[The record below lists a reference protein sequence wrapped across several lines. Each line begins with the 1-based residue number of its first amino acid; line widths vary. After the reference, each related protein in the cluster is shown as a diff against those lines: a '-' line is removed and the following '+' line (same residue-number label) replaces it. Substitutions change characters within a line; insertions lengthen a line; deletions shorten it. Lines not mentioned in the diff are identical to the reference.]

1 MITVNTFFVF
11 LHYLNCCSKLENL
24 MNFLRYLLPVFFQIT
39 ILFSYSQNEN
49 VQSQNQNVDTVVS
62 TNFTQTNC
70 PKLDSI
76 IHFALNQRGKNY
88 KYGTFGPNTFDC
100 SGLMYY
106 TFSQFGVQLGR
117 SSRDQYL
124 QGIKVELNDIQPGD
138 LVFFFRGRRSRN
150 YIGHVGLVV
159 SVDSNHNFTFVH
171 SSTPKT
177 GVRIDYSNRPG
188 YVNTFVGARRV
199 IGCNN
204 SNAPTIHLSDQKFV
218 SAPVIQE
225 KKSENVSNPSS
236 AKKKYHVVKQGDTLY
251 GISKKYKIPI
261 DQILK
266 KNQLKSDKIYPGQK
280 LKI

>member
-1 MITVNTFFVF
+1 
-11 LHYLNCCSKLENL
+11 

-39 ILFSYSQNEN
+39 IFFAYSQNGN
-49 VQSQNQNVDTVVS
+49 VQTQNQNVDTVVS
-62 TNFTQTNC
+62 TNFTHTNC

-106 TFSQFGVQLGR
+106 TFSQFGIQLGR

-124 QGIKVELNDIQPGD
+124 QGTKVELNDIQPGD
-138 LVFFFRGRRSRN
+138 LVFFIRGRRSRN
-150 YIGHVGLVV
+150 YIGHVGLVI
-159 SVDSNHNFTFVH
+159 SVDSNHNFSFVH

-188 YVNTFVGARRV
+188 YVNTFVGARRIINCDNPSTPFICLSETNSKSTENPKIPTV
-199 IGCNN
+199 ENN
-204 SNAPTIHLSDQKFV
+204 S
-218 SAPVIQE
+218 
-225 KKSENVSNPSS
+225 KKSTVI
-236 AKKKYHVVKQGDTLY
+236 KKYHIVKQGDTLY
-251 GISKKYKIPI
+251 GISKKYNIPV